1 MIKRFLFLL
10 IQCMLLSLFS
20 EFLAPRHCI
29 TCQVIYRIF
38 SIKHGNWSITVVSKD
53 VVELNENIL
62 VEVVLLTQSINS
74 IVGVLVS
81 LTSSIK

>member
-10 IQCMLLSLFS
+10 IQCMLFSLFS

-38 SIKHGNWSITVVSKD
+38 SIKHGNWMKTVVSKD
-53 VVELNENIL
+53 ILELNENIF
-62 VEVVLLTQSINS
+62 VEVVKTQLVNS
-74 IVGVLVS
+74 LAAVLVS
-81 LTSSIK
+81 LTSPIK